1 MMGRVWF
8 RYVGVSCFLLC
19 ALVLLN
25 FPVIDSTLISD
36 ESRFYNSQI
45 QQD

>member
-1 MMGRVWF
+1 MMGRVRF

-25 FPVIDSTLISD
+25 LPVTD
-36 ESRFYNSQI
+36 
-45 QQD
+45 